1 MSAYIRK
8 RQHCLGV
15 TASVQPKEDN
25 GILTLN
31 HHTDEEHCVIQ
42 GSSCPEGLLQDGVA
56 SSSCTSLFVWGVTLQ
71 CCLASLARLLTLA
84 VKVLLKCSS
93 VFIKRGPMSQVF
105 SDQLSIRVA
114 LKKIF

>member
-1 MSAYIRK
+1 MSAYIRV
-8 RQHCLGV
+8 HCLGV

-56 SSSCTSLFVWGVTLQ
+56 SSSSSFTSLFFWGVTLQ